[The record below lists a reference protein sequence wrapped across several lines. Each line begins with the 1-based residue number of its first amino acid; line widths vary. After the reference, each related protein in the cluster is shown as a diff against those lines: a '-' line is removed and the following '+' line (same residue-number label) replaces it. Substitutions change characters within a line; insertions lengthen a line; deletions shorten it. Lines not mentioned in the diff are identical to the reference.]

1 MSDYS
6 QEQTVSKLF
15 NGALCK
21 STTNRINLNG
31 ARGGWGVSVY
41 KDQLEETS
49 AW

>member
-31 ARGGWGVSVY
+31 GGGRVSVY